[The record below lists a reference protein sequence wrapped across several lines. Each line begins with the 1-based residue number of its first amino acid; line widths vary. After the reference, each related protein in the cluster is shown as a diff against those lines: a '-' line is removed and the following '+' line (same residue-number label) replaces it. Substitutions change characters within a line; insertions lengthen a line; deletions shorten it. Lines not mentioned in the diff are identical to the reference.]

1 MTNANKTFVKFTV
14 YGKPLG
20 KGRPRFRN
28 AGKYIQSYSPKETVN
43 YEVLVRT
50 EYTAQC
56 GAHRFPDNMT
66 LGMLVTAVI
75 PIPKS
80 ASKRN
85 KERMLEG
92 TIRPGKKPDWDN
104 VGKVICDALN
114 GIAFRD
120 DALIVDGR
128 TIKRYGERP
137 LVTVEIWEE
146 AEHA

>member
-80 ASKRN
+80 TSKRN

-104 VGKVICDALN
+104 VGKVVSDALN
-114 GIAFRD
+114 KLAYRD
-120 DALIVDGR
+120 DTQIVDCTVR
-128 TIKRYGERP
+128 KFYSERP
-137 LVTVEIWEE
+137 KITVKISP
-146 AEHA
+146 AEL